1 MCLQPREGRVHRER
15 HRPPCR
21 DVERR
26 IAGLGGAGEVASGSK
41 AQGPD
46 RRLAERLAAGRY
58 LRQPDQSPGLRE
70 GIGLGCPRYEDG
82 DGDAGAVGVGS
93 PREARS
99 VGITNTETARAK
111 TTIALNAAATRER
124 RDPGSFG
131 KREGALVRSRIR
143 SMSGDVRSTLA
154 SSRRQRSGILHL
166 RQQLGESP
174 PPPHQ
179 VNAHGRR
186 GRAHQAGDLVQ
197 WKVRLV
203 PKVELGEGVPL
214 FHEFPRTERRAAR
227 DVNSL
232 QLVSIATKLL

>member
-1 MCLQPREGRVHRER
+1 MPPAKRGPRPSGAASTTMPGCRAPYRR
-15 HRPPCR
+15 ARWRRRSTRPISGPPRGHRPW
-21 DVERR
+21 V
-26 IAGLGGAGEVASGSK
+26 
-41 AQGPD
+41 
-46 RRLAERLAAGRY
+46 
-58 LRQPDQSPGLRE
+58 
-70 GIGLGCPRYEDG
+70 PRYEDG